1 MLTRHVEEWRV
12 RTKDPALGL
21 TNGSW
26 GAFGVRESG
35 QGVDV
40 VPSPVSLGCLG
51 EHGLKPIGPTDVRQ
65 GTSGVSRTSQHVAV
79 DQVLNLLNGLK
90 IF

>member
-1 MLTRHVEEWRV
+1 
-12 RTKDPALGL
+12 
-21 TNGSW
+21 
-26 GAFGVRESG
+26 
-35 QGVDV
+35 
-40 VPSPVSLGCLG
+40 
-51 EHGLKPIGPTDVRQ
+51 VRQ